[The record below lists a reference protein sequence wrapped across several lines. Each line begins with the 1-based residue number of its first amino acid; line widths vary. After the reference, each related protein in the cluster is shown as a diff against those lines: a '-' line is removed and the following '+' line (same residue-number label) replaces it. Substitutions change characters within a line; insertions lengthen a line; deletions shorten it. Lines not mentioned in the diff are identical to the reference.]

1 MNKVFLFGCIWML
14 LLGSVWLAQLIVN
27 FTVLLK
33 RYTYRGQEYTGYQ
46 CLQILGQNDVPKADR
61 DAIKRF
67 VADGQ
72 DKIKKCALIFISL
85 FGLCFIMYI
94 ATYLYYINRIRFS
107 NGWVYLLG
115 ISILLGLEFTSIHMT
130 DTLKN
135 NTLFNTEPYEFSH
148 LLNTYD
154 PDALNNS
161 KKNAESAQRLGFR
174 MNIVACVWL
183 VISVV
188 SLSWVMIYENRR
200 GAMPIG
206 PPR

>member
-1 MNKVFLFGCIWML
+1 MNKVFLFGWIWMC
-14 LLGSVWLAQLIVN
+14 LLGSVWLAQVIVN
-27 FTVLLK
+27 FSVLLK
-33 RYTYRGQEYTGYQ
+33 RYSYNGQEYTGYQ

-67 VADGQ
+67 VVDGQ
-72 DKIKKCALIFISL
+72 DKIKKCALVFISL
-85 FGLCFIMYI
+85 FALCFIMYI
-94 ATYLYYINRIRFS
+94 VTYLYYINQIRFS
-107 NGWVYLLG
+107 SGWVYLLG
-115 ISILLGLEFTSIHMT
+115 ISILLGLEFISIHMT

-154 PDALNNS
+154 PNAPNNS
-161 KKNAESAQRLGFR
+161 KENAESAQRLGFR

-188 SLSWVMIYENRR
+188 SLSWAMIYENRR